1 MTDRTGPRPQAPL
14 VAAAVRCA
22 ILLGA
27 VLLGASCYRGGPP
40 AGAHPAATPAAA
52 AGPSL
57 YERFG
62 GLDAI
67 RAVVADFHARLLADP
82 RINAF
87 FRGAD
92 DERLATLLVEQIC
105 EVTGGPCRYSGRSMR
120 EAHAEMHVTDAQF
133 DALVED
139 LAASLSRF
147 GVAEREKTELLTLL
161 GGLRRE
167 IVGR

>member
-1 MTDRTGPRPQAPL
+1 MTDRTGPRSQTPF
-14 VAAAVRCA
+14 VAAAVRGA

-27 VLLGASCYRGGPP
+27 ALLGAACYRGGPP
-40 AGAHPAATPAAA
+40 AAARPEATPATAP
-52 AGPSL
+52 GPSL
-57 YERFG
+57 YERLG
-62 GLDAI
+62 GRDAI
-67 RAVVADFHARLLADP
+67 RAVVADFHARILADT

-120 EAHAEMHVTDAQF
+120 ETHAGMHVTDAQF

-139 LAASLSRF
+139 LAASLRRF
-147 GVAEREKTELLTLL
+147 GVGEREKTELLTLL

>member
-1 MTDRTGPRPQAPL
+1 LAAGGVRCGIL
-14 VAAAVRCA
+14 LAAA
-22 ILLGA
+22 LLGA
-27 VLLGASCYRGGPP
+27 ACYRGWPP
-40 AGAHPAATPAAA
+40 AAARPEATPAAA
-52 AGPSL
+52 ASPSL
-57 YERFG
+57 YERLG
-62 GLDAI
+62 GRDAI
-67 RAVVADFHARLLADP
+67 RAVVTDFQARVLADA

-105 EVTGGPCRYSGRSMR
+105 EVTGGPCRYGGRSMR
-120 EAHAEMHVTDAQF
+120 EAHAGMQVTDPQF

-139 LAASLSRF
+139 LAASLRRF
-147 GVAEREKTELLTLL
+147 GVAEREQTELLTLL